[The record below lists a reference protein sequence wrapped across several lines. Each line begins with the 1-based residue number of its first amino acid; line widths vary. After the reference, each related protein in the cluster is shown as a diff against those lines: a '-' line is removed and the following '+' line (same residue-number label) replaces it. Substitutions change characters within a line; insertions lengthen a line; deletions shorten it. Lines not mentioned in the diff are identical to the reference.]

1 MSVRFIGCTNLKDLS
16 ALAGLKPL
24 KKLLFGSCHGIFGIP
39 SLPKLISVSMRSTV
53 FAKELFAW
61 FASLQRV
68 SVSGHFPDNAEEAF
82 KTMIHTEEICL
93 QNFSKLVFPQLP
105 VLHGKMM
112 LIYGFNLSDWNRKE
126 LPNTEWLKFRDCTAL
141 GDLPK
146 AHTLTI
152 YNCPTLR
159 TTGKMPL
166 LRKWIVRVADNLQVV
181 IPSNSLQLLAFE
193 QLRTT
198 VDVSKFAS
206 VPKLSFYFNQQLHN
220 VFGLG
225 CQNSEVKLIGC
236 RSVLDFTPLKNIY
249 KVHIGETPMLVHG
262 RDICNIT
269 HLTIDDCPNFVD
281 TTGLGKV
288 KSLKIY
294 NCSKLRSLSELQ
306 TISRVVILNCDNVE
320 DYSVHSNCSIE
331 EIIWRISQGR
341 KTQGHFQND

>member
-1 MSVRFIGCTNLKDLS
+1 
-16 ALAGLKPL
+16 
-24 KKLLFGSCHGIFGIP
+24 
-39 SLPKLISVSMRSTV
+39 
-53 FAKELFAW
+53 
-61 FASLQRV
+61 
-68 SVSGHFPDNAEEAF
+68 
-82 KTMIHTEEICL
+82 
-93 QNFSKLVFPQLP
+93 
-105 VLHGKMM
+105 MM
-112 LIYGFNLSDWNRKE
+112 LIHGFNLSDWNGKE
-126 LPNTEWLKFRDCTAL
+126 LPNTEWLKFRDCIGITAL
-141 GDLPK
+141 GDLPDV
-146 AHTLTI
+146 HTLTI

-198 VDVSKFAS
+198 VDVSKFVS
-206 VPKLSFYFNQQLHN
+206 VPKLSFYFNQQLHSI
-220 VFGLG
+220 FGLG

-249 KVHIGETPMLVHG
+249 KVHIGETPMLVRG

-281 TTGLGKV
+281 TTSLGKV

-306 TISRVVILNCDNVE
+306 TISRVVILNCDKVE
-320 DYSVHSNCSIE
+320 DYSGVGQHDEALFTQTTALKTLYGEYLKEGRHE
-331 EIIWRISQGR
+331 EI
-341 KTQGHFQND
+341 FQTIKSFKMVRYTRTPGWNGELFEFPTFNNNESSTFDFG